1 MLFFPEIRRMKH
13 PRCFPKFAWC
23 SPTASAWC
31 AVATRPLRYI
41 SQNHVCEFCFF
52 FKLQPA
58 NIVLR
63 SVPQRPSSSRTP
75 PGRSWHRRAWGSS
88 EGASFFVF
96 PVQKIPIL
104 SNSHFR
110 GKMPVFYFGPDSHL
124 FEIPFVREGTVLCRD
139 PSPNRCSC
147 VRPSGVRVTL
157 RSISNDI

>member
-13 PRCFPKFAWC
+13 PRCFPKFACC

-41 SQNHVCEFCFF
+41 SQNHVCEFCFVSNF
-52 FKLQPA
+52 
-58 NIVLR
+58 
-63 SVPQRPSSSRTP
+63 RPSKHCFEKCTAKAEQQPHTTRTQLADAK
-75 PGRSWHRRAWGSS
+75 RAWGSS

-110 GKMPVFYFGPDSHL
+110 GIMPVFYFGPDSHL
-124 FEIPFVREGTVLCRD
+124 FEIPFVREGTVAL
-139 PSPNRCSC
+139 PK
-147 VRPSGVRVTL
+147 VMAL
-157 RSISNDI
+157 RAMKH